1 MSVLRPHTY
10 AWLLLDWRVRRL
22 IVNADDFGLTA
33 GVNRAI
39 VEAHR
44 DGIVTSATLMAS
56 GAAFADAVQVSPAN
70 LSIGCHVLLVDGRP
84 VANSRDVPSLTNTA
98 SGEFERNISGFAT
111 RALGGRLAANEV
123 EVEASAQ
130 IRKLQAAGVQVS
142 HIDTHKHTHIF
153 PRVLRPLLAAAKAC
167 GVRAI
172 RNPYGKIAW
181 GMIAGS
187 PRLWKRYWQ
196 TRVLNVFAEKFRR
209 AVSEAG
215 MVAPDGSLGI
225 VLTGVLDERT
235 FQLVLESIPEGT
247 WELVCHPGHN
257 DADLDKVRTRLRESR
272 ETELRLLTSA
282 EARRI
287 LDRSRVQLISYDD
300 L

>member
-1 MSVLRPHTY
+1 M
-10 AWLLLDWRVRRL
+10 RRL